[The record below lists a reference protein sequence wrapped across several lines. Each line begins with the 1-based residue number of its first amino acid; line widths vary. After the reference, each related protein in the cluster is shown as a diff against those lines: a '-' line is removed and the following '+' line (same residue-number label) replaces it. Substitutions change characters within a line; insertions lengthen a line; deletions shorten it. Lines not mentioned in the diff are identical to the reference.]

1 MLFGDGFNGEKGAS
15 AGGTGG
21 FGGGG
26 NGDFP
31 GVGGVNYGNSSSSTQ
46 GGYGGA
52 SYEGSI
58 GWPPP
63 DLGGGG
69 GGGFGSSTG
78 RIHGDSNVHVLPD
91 DADAILY
98 RLVVRKLADIFV
110 EKKLESLV
118 TASAATC

>member
-1 MLFGDGFNGEKGAS
+1 MATPAVLLRGDTAARVTKVLS
-15 AGGTGG
+15 
-21 FGGGG
+21 
-26 NGDFP
+26 
-31 GVGGVNYGNSSSSTQ
+31 VG
-46 GGYGGA
+46 
-52 SYEGSI
+52 
-58 GWPPP
+58 PPP